1 MVIKMKRLVLWLFF
15 LIPMTASAAVELDV
29 DGDGAVDI
37 GRGGTGIILTDPGA
51 DRLWF
56 WDESGDD
63 ISWLFVGNGLSISD
77 TTIAIDE
84 SYAFTWTGEHTFTN
98 VVNLPSA
105 FVLSS
110 DLTLAEAAD
119 HASTPTAGYGY
130 LWVKN
135 DTPAK
140 LMYTDDSGS
149 DFDLTAASAG
159 DAVSIDGVGVTNP
172 DFVSTGDIDF
182 VDTSNTVTANIN
194 DSSVESRHLES
205 ITLSPIILAEPDQL
219 QGISDTWPLYQFL
232 AETYPSGVTITSIHV
247 SSSST
252 CSDTLN
258 FEEWSNNGASW
269 SIDDTVD
276 ALVLSGTHTE
286 DAGIDSA
293 NVAADAWLYVDLDD
307 SPTDINY
314 LSITIS
320 FTSQ

>member
-1 MVIKMKRLVLWLFF
+1 MRRLFGL
-15 LIPMTASAAVELDV
+15 LILLVPTFAWAAVELDV

-63 ISWLFVGNGLSISD
+63 IAWMTLGTGLSIS
-77 TTIAIDE
+77 TTTLAVDQT
-84 SYAFTWTGEHTFTN
+84 ATFTWSGEHTFTST
-98 VVNLPSA
+98 VNLPSA
-105 FVLSS
+105 FVLSE

-119 HASTPTAGYGY
+119 HASTPVAGYGY
-130 LWVKN
+130 VWVKN

-140 LMYTDDSGS
+140 LYYTDDAGT
-149 DFDLTAASAG
+149 DYDLTAASSG

-182 VDTSNTVTANIN
+182 VDTANTVTANLN
-194 DSSVESRHLES
+194 DAVVGSQHMES
-205 ITLSPIILAEPDQL
+205 ITLSPIILAEPDAL
-219 QGISDTWPLYQFL
+219 QGISDAWPLFHFI

-247 SSSST
+247 STST
-252 CSDTLN
+252 TCTDTLN
-258 FEEWSNNGASW
+258 FEEWSNNGTTW
-269 SIDDTVD
+269 SVDDTVD
-276 ALVLSGTHTE
+276 ALILSGTHTE
-286 DAGIDSA
+286 DAGVDSA
-293 NVAADAWLYVDLDD
+293 NIAADAWLYVDLDD

-320 FTSQ
+320 FVSQ